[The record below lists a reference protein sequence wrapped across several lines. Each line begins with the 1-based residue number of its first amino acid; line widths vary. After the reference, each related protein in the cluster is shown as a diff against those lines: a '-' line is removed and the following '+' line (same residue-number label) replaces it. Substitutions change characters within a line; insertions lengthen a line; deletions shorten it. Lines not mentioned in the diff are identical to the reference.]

1 MRRLLLIAIAVKG
14 KRLTLAA
21 DTYACALSPSAL
33 SGQNGMPISRWWMSR
48 WAPIRGSCAR
58 TTRLPSTLTMGL
70 PGKPMI
76 AAPDTNHVRATPSPS
91 QATGMPRIHR
101 QC

>member
-33 SGQNGMPISRWWMSR
+33 SSQNGMSISRHIVVAVVRRSWACSR
-48 WAPIRGSCAR
+48 WPVRRQSLARPRWQWAMRGRMPRGS
-58 TTRLPSTLTMGL
+58 P
-70 PGKPMI
+70 
-76 AAPDTNHVRATPSPS
+76 RAS
-91 QATGMPRIHR
+91 AFRY
-101 QC
+101 